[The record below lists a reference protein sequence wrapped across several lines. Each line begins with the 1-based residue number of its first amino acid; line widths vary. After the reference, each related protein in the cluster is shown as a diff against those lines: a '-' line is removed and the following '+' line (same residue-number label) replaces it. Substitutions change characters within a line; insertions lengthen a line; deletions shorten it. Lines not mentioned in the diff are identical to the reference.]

1 MVSSEVAA
9 SGPRKSSGTALPS
22 AAAAADVENAD
33 RAVGAFDG
41 EAAGRKGDIVLGGFQ
56 HMGGDLLALLDDRV
70 GGVAH
75 DDAGKPHRARGMR
88 AAAFLD
94 DVGVALVDVDV
105 VERHAEPFRHA
116 LRERGLVALP
126 AGQRADHDVDP
137 ALRMHGDVGALARI
151 AAGGFEVTAK
161 PDAAQP
167 LALARLGAALLESLP
182 IAELHRAIHHR
193 AIGAVVVGDALR
205 VLVGKR
211 RRRNEIAP
219 AQRDAIEAV
228 LLRGFV
234 DQPLDDVNDFRPA
247 GAAIGRRAHRGRQH
261 GARADVRDR
270 ECDSRTSPARRP

>member
-1 MVSSEVAA
+1 MVSSAVAA
-9 SGPRKSSGTALPS
+9 SGPRKSSGTVFAVGRRGR
-22 AAAAADVENAD
+22 DVENPD

-41 EAAGRKGDIVLGGFQ
+41 EAAAGKGDVVLGGFQ
-56 HMGGDLLALLDDRV
+56 HVGGDLLALLDDQV

-75 DDAGKPHRARGMR
+75 DDAGEPHRARRVR

-94 DVGVALVDVDV
+94 DVGVALVDIDV
-105 VERHAEPFRHA
+105 VERHAEPLRHA
-116 LRERGLVALP
+116 LRKRGLVALP
-126 AGQRADHDVDP
+126 ARERADHDVDP

-151 AAGGFEVTAK
+151 AAGGFEIAAQ

-167 LALARLGAALLESLP
+167 LALARFGAAALETRP
-182 IAELHRAIHHR
+182 VAELHGAIHHH

-211 RRRNEIAP
+211 RRRNEIAL

-234 DQPLDDVNDFRPA
+234 DQPLDDVDDFRPA
-247 GAAIGRRAHRGRQH
+247 GAAIRCRAHGGRKH
-261 GARADVRDR
+261 RARAKCARR
-270 ECDSRTSPARRP
+270 ECDSPTSPGRRP